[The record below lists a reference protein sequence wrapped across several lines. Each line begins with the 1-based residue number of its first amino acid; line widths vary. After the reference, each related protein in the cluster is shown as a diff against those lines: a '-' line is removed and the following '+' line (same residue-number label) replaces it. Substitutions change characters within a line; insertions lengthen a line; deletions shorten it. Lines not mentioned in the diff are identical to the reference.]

1 MNISAIL
8 SASSIN
14 PSMIAELLLKSFSAE
29 QTKEDVNMEKVKESI
44 KLVKMLNEIPR
55 AHNIISDFHM
65 EEIRKVE
72 NAMEIFHDCEFSAEH
87 INRLEHIT
95 DNAINSME
103 NELKS
108 KLSNLIKDNGFELLA
123 KLSGLGNLLG

>member
-1 MNISAIL
+1 MNISTIL
-8 SASSIN
+8 CASSIN

-29 QTKEDVNMEKVKESI
+29 QTKEDVNIEKVKESI
-44 KLVKMLNEIPR
+44 KLVKMLNEVPA

-72 NAMEIFHDCEFSAEH
+72 NVMEIFHDCEFSAEQF
-87 INRLEHIT
+87 NRLEHIT